1 MYQMLDLII
10 PALTYV
16 DEMRDSRI
24 RSSNLRVIKCAYDML
39 SITSLREYHLIRDK
53 IPSNSDICR
62 RIKLST
68 LCAMCWLIT
77 NLYK

>member
-24 RSSNLRVIKCAYDML
+24 RSSNLRVIKCAHDML

-53 IPSNSDICR
+53 IPSNYRHMSKDKIINVMR
-62 RIKLST
+62 NVLVDNKFV
-68 LCAMCWLIT
+68 
-77 NLYK
+77 